1 MKIRRATDHPPANWT
16 RTSRPLKPYT
26 FHSIKIVDHEETN
39 DTPSPRND
47 EWRLSAT
54 HLREPI
60 HSHLLKIVPGDNDS
74 IIAFATRLGLDEL
87 ISWGM
92 DLDPEYLRDPWL
104 QLFDD
109 ISHPINGV
117 AHVKESHLI
126 EAWGI
131 GSTVEAFREDLTALD
146 EAYRYFADHGADQ
159 ALLFF
164 QDYWKPT
171 HADADLD
178 TWSFPTPTLRL
189 VTWPIQ
195 PIDDDQPTL
204 TIVEAPNHIFDR
216 AWIELYDALQRDG
229 VPTICPECDVPF
241 IGQRKGQRFCGRGCQ
256 DKRPRTDE
264 QREYERM
271 YQRMRRGAITQ
282 DEFSAWQQR
291 TGRPARDR
299 RS

>member
-1 MKIRRATDHPPANWT
+1 VKLETATEYPPSRWS

-26 FHSIKIVDHEETN
+26 FHPIKIADREEDN
-39 DTPSPRND
+39 DIPSPTND
-47 EWRLSAT
+47 EWRLSAS

-60 HSHLLKIVPGDNDS
+60 HPHLLKIIPGDDDS
-74 IIAFATRLGLDEL
+74 IIAFATQLGLDEL

-92 DLDPEYLRDPWL
+92 ALESEYQRDPWL
-104 QLFDD
+104 QLRTD
-109 ISHPINGV
+109 ISRPVGNI
-117 AHVKESHLI
+117 AHVPRFHLI
-126 EAWGI
+126 EAWGV
-131 GSTVEAFREDLTALD
+131 GSTVEAFGEDQTALR
-146 EAYRYFADHGADQ
+146 EAYDYFANEGADQ
-159 ALLFF
+159 ALRFF

-171 HADADLD
+171 HQDAELSA
-178 TWSFPTPTLRL
+178 WSFPTPILRL

-204 TIVEAPNHIFDR
+204 AIVEAPNHIFDR
-216 AWIELYDALQRDG
+216 AWLELYDALQRDG

-282 DEFSAWQQR
+282 EDFDAWQQR
-291 TGRPARDR
+291 TGRPTQDGRH
-299 RS
+299 